1 MASVVLGNTTSHMMQ
16 NTLNESKQG
25 HIPRA
30 VSEMS
35 DTEEVVAVVPV
46 LRSPA
51 LHEAHANGA
60 HASELVH
67 RLEALIHRLS
77 QKSCKLLVI
86 KNLQITAWTQRD
98 LKLT

>member
-1 MASVVLGNTTSHMMQ
+1 MASVASGNTTSQVMQ
-16 NTLNESKQG
+16 NSLNESKQG

-30 VSEMS
+30 VVEMR
-35 DTEEVVAVVPV
+35 DIEVRVAVVPV

-51 LHEAHANGA
+51 LHKAHANGA

-77 QKSCKLLVI
+77 QESCKLLI
-86 KNLQITAWTQRD
+86 IED
-98 LKLT
+98 L